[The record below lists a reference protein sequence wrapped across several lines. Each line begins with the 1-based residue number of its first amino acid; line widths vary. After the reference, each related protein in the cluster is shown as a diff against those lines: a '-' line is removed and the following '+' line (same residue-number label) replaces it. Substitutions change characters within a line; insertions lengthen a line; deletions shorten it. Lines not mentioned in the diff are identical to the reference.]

1 MTAVRIGYL
10 ASRYPLISQTFIQ
23 REVEALR
30 ALGLEIE
37 TFAVHRARPDEVLS
51 AADRNSY
58 ATTTTLVPTTVRRLV
73 RAHLRALASGPA
85 AYARTMASALA
96 GGNGS
101 PRTTLWQLFY
111 FAEAV
116 LLREACLDRH
126 VRHIHVHFANPA
138 ADVAMLAA
146 RLGDHLDGEGSWA
159 WSMTVHGPT
168 DFFEVGA
175 NRLAAKA
182 TSARFVACI
191 SDFARSQVMAHVGP
205 EHWSKLHVV
214 RCGVDPDA
222 FRPAQVAE

>member
-10 ASRYPLISQTFIQ
+10 ASRYPLVSQTFVQ

-30 ALGLEIE
+30 SLGLEIE

-51 AADRNSY
+51 AADRHSF
-58 ATTTTLVPTTVRRLV
+58 ATTIALVPTAAGRLL

-85 AYARTMASALA
+85 AYAQIMASALA
-96 GGNGS
+96 AGHGS
-101 PRTTLWQLFY
+101 PRTTLWRLFY

-116 LLREACLDRH
+116 LLREACLERR

-138 ADVAMLAA
+138 ADVAMLAVA
-146 RLGDHLDGEGSWA
+146 LGDRLDGEGVWG
-159 WSMTVHGPT
+159 WSMTVHGPS
-168 DFFEVGA
+168 DFFDVRA
-175 NRLAAKA
+175 NHLAAKA
-182 TSARFVACI
+182 ASACFVACI

-214 RCGVDPDA
+214 RCGVDPNA
-222 FRPAQVAE
+222 FRPAEVVE